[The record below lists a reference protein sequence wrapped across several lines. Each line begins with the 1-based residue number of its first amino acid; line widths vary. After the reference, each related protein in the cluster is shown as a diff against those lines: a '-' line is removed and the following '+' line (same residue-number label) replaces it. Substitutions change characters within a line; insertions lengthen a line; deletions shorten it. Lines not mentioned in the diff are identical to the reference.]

1 MIVIF
6 VHGWSVTDTNT
17 YGLLPE
23 AMAKQSTL
31 YGLDIEIKHL
41 WLGRYISFNDTVNM
55 GDIVRAFDSALRD
68 VIPEG
73 SDPEA
78 GGIAE
83 FSCITHSTGGPVVR
97 EWLDRYYGSA
107 NLSQS
112 PLRHLIMLAPA
123 NHGSPLAALGKQ
135 RVGRIKAWFDGV
147 EPGQL
152 ILNWLSLGS
161 QQQIDLSTSYLDY
174 KPVANHFYPFVLT
187 GQSIDK
193 KFYDF
198 VNSYLAEPGSDGVV
212 RVSGANMN
220 FTKVKLVESDTTDT
234 VVHGTE
240 ELEVNLLKLV
250 DSAQRPEPVAL
261 GVIPNASHSGKD
273 KGIMRSIIS
282 DKSKKPQLAE
292 ILKCLQVDSAAKYKA
307 RKQAL
312 AALTQQTQ
320 KSTKRYSN
328 LVFVLTDDQSEP
340 ITDYD
345 IVLLGGQER
354 DPNKLTKGFFV
365 DRQKNAASPNHLI
378 YYINYDVII
387 KSQLT
392 GIRIIARPTQGFS
405 FYHAV
410 EYRFEQEEINT
421 LLQPNETLYVSI
433 EIQRRVDQ
441 AVFLLDEAGDPKL
454 RKEGVIFKHETRHDF
469 KNQKVINK
477 QVD

>member
-23 AMAKQSTL
+23 AIAKQANL
-31 YGLDIEIKHL
+31 YGLDIDIKHL

-55 GDIVRAFDSALRD
+55 GDIIRAFDRALRD

-73 SDPEA
+73 DDI
-78 GGIAE
+78 GE

-97 EWLDRYYGSA
+97 EWLDRYYGSTHLA
-107 NLSQS
+107 QS

-135 RVGRIKAWFDGV
+135 RVGRIKAWFDDV

-152 ILNWLSLGS
+152 ILDWLSLGS
-161 QQQIDLSTSYLDY
+161 QQQIDLSSAYLDY
-174 KPVANHFYPFVLT
+174 QPADNCFYPFVLT
-187 GQSIDK
+187 GQTIDK

-198 VNSYLAEPGSDGVV
+198 VNSYLTEPGSDGVV

-220 FTKVKLVESDTTDT
+220 FTMVKFVESEATDT

-240 ELEVNLLKLV
+240 ELNVNLLKLV
-250 DSAQRPEPVAL
+250 DNAKRPEPVPL
-261 GVIPNASHSGKD
+261 CVIPNASHSGKD
-273 KGIMRSIIS
+273 KGIMRSVIS

-292 ILKCLQVDSAAKYKA
+292 ILKCLQVDSVAKYKA
-307 RKQAL
+307 REQAL
-312 AALTQQTQ
+312 STLTQQTQ
-320 KSTKRYSN
+320 RNSKRYTN
-328 LVFVLTDDQSEP
+328 LVFVLKDDQAEP

-345 IVLLGGQER
+345 IVLLGGPER
-354 DPNKLTKGFFV
+354 EPNKLTKGFFV
-365 DRQKNAASPNHLI
+365 DRQKNAANPNHLI
-378 YYINYDVII
+378 YYINYDVIS

-392 GIRIIARPTQGFS
+392 GFRVIARPNQGFS

-410 EYRFEQEEINT
+410 EYRLDAADIDT
-421 LLQPNETLYVSI
+421 LLKPNETLYLDI
-433 EIQRRVDQ
+433 ELHRRVDK
-441 AVFLLDEAGDPKL
+441 AVFLLDEANDPKMH
-454 RKEGVIFKHETRHDF
+454 KEGVLFKSETRHDF
-469 KNQKVINK
+469 KDQQPIDK

>member
-1 MIVIF
+1 MIVIL

-23 AMAKQSTL
+23 AMAKQANL
-31 YGLDIEIKHL
+31 YGLNIDIKHL
-41 WLGRYISFNDTVNM
+41 WLGRYISFNDTINM

-73 SDPEA
+73 DEIS
-78 GGIAE
+78 E

-97 EWLDRYYGSA
+97 EWLEHYYGSD
-107 NLSQS
+107 NLAHS

-161 QQQIDLSTSYLDY
+161 QQQIDLSAAYLDY
-174 KPVANHFYPFVLT
+174 HPADNGFYPFVLT

-198 VNSYLAEPGSDGVV
+198 VNSYLTEPGSDGVV

-220 FTKVKLVESDTTDT
+220 FTMMKFVESDTSES
-234 VVHGTE
+234 VVHATE
-240 ELEVNLLKLV
+240 ELNVNLLKLV
-250 DSAQRPEPVAL
+250 ESTRPVPVPL
-261 GVIPNASHSGKD
+261 GVIPNASHSGKS

-282 DKSKKPQLAE
+282 DKSNKPQLAE
-292 ILKCLQVDSAAKYKA
+292 IMKCLQVDSTDKYNE
-307 RKQAL
+307 REQEL
-312 AALTQQTQ
+312 STLTQQTQ
-320 KSTKRYSN
+320 KNSKRYTN
-328 LVFVLTDDQSEP
+328 LVFVLKDDQSEP
-340 ITDYD
+340 ISDYD
-345 IVLLGGQER
+345 IVLLGGSER

-365 DRQKNAASPNHLI
+365 DRQKNSANPNHLI

-387 KSQLT
+387 KS
-392 GIRIIARPTQGFS
+392 
-405 FYHAV
+405 
-410 EYRFEQEEINT
+410 
-421 LLQPNETLYVSI
+421 
-433 EIQRRVDQ
+433 
-441 AVFLLDEAGDPKL
+441 
-454 RKEGVIFKHETRHDF
+454 
-469 KNQKVINK
+469 
-477 QVD
+477 